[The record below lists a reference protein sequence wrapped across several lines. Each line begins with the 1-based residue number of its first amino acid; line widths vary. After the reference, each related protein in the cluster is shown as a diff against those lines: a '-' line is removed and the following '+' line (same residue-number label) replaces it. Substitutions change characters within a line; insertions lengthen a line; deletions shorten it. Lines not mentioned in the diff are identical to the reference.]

1 MSSFYYLAR
10 PSEIQGQYIIYE
22 VPADLVNETTPKT
35 LIRAPYAIALS
46 QENAERIVELLN
58 SQFTEEKPATPPH
71 PLSVMAD
78 MKGTRVSPP
87 VFPSDL
93 PRDASLE

>member
-58 SQFTEEKPATPPH
+58 SQFGRKNPRESEFPPVHRSTAYTPP
-71 PLSVMAD
+71 S
-78 MKGTRVSPP
+78 
-87 VFPSDL
+87 L
-93 PRDASLE
+93 PRDASL